1 MADLLSYPMGPVCL
15 ILKGGP
21 GKKEGS
27 MRIKILNFWHHLQA
41 SFWFVPALMT
51 AAVISLSFI
60 TTALDKI
67 FSYREG
73 ARQWWIYS
81 GGPDGART
89 VLSVIAGS
97 MITVAGVVF
106 SITIV
111 VLILAS
117 SQFGPRLIRNFMNV
131 RANQMVL
138 GTFVANFTYCI
149 LVLRTVN
156 ATVEAK
162 FVPSFSVTISI
173 VMSLFGLGVLI
184 YFIHSVSESIQAQN
198 IIAKVRR
205 DLGDAVDRIFPEKLG
220 RQEDL
225 LSVPIKRDYDIPTTC
240 DREVCQIKAECSG
253 YLQALDNDALMRIA
267 VEENLLI
274 HLGHRPGNFITRGS
288 VLVTVWPGEKVDEKL
303 SRKINT
309 IFIVGPERTLEQ
321 DVEFAIS
328 QLVEIAVRAL
338 SPGINDP
345 ITAITC
351 IDWLGAILCQLADR
365 KMPSSHRYDGEDRLR
380 VICKPFSFEG
390 MVDAAFNMIRQN
402 SQSVAAVSIHLL
414 ETISTIAPQI
424 HKAEYRAALL
434 RHAALVAHGCKEKFS
449 ADDDYKDLENRY
461 EAAVKALNGET
472 VSVALDTEF

>member
-1 MADLLSYPMGPVCL
+1 
-15 ILKGGP
+15 
-21 GKKEGS
+21 
-27 MRIKILNFWHHLQA
+27 MRIKILNLWFRLQA

-51 AAVISLSFI
+51 GAAIFLSFI
-60 TTALDKI
+60 TTAIDKD
-67 FSYREG
+67 FLYREST
-73 ARQWWIYS
+73 QHWWIYS

-97 MITVAGVVF
+97 MISVAGVVF

-111 VLILAS
+111 VLSLAS

-138 GTFVANFTYCI
+138 GTFVATFTYGI
-149 LVLRTVN
+149 LVLRTAN
-156 ATVEAK
+156 ASVEAR
-162 FVPSFSVTISI
+162 FVPGLSVTIAI

-184 YFIHSVSESIQAQN
+184 YFIHNVSESIQAQN
-198 IIAKVRR
+198 IIARVRL
-205 DLGDAVDRIFPEKLG
+205 DLDAAVDRIFPERLG
-220 RQEDL
+220 QGEDL
-225 LSVPIKRDYDIPTTC
+225 SLEPIKRDYDIPTTC
-240 DREVCQIKAECSG
+240 DSKVCQVTAERSG
-253 YLQALDNDALMRIA
+253 YLQTVDNDALMRIA

-274 HLGHRPGNFITRGS
+274 HLGYRPGNFITRGS
-288 VLVTVWPGEKVDEKL
+288 VLVTVWPGEKVDEAL

-351 IDWLGAILCQLADR
+351 IDWLGAILCQLASR
-365 KMPSSHRYDGEDRLR
+365 KMPSSHRYDDKNKLR
-380 VICKPFSFEG
+380 VICKPFTFEG

-402 SQSVAAVSIHLL
+402 SQSVATVSIHLL
-414 ETISTIAPQI
+414 ETIATVAAQTRNKPD
-424 HKAEYRAALL
+424 RAALL
-434 RHAALVAHGCKEKFS
+434 RHAALVAHGCIAKLS
-449 ADDDYKDLENRY
+449 ADDDRKDLEKRY
-461 EAAVKALNGET
+461 EVAVKTLKGEPASIALNSET
-472 VSVALDTEF
+472 YS